1 MKFKSMTAAG
11 RLFLVFA
18 FLFGQALIATPRTQ
32 AQTFKVVYNF
42 TGGSDGGNPLD
53 GLTLGS
59 AGSLYGTTNAG
70 GVSSYGVVFKVTKTG
85 VETVVHEFTGGTDGA
100 YPQGGLVRDTGGNF
114 FGTTT
119 AGGASNNGTVFGF
132 TAAGKEGVLYSFAGG
147 TDGAVPQAGLALDAA
162 GNLYGTTSAGGLYGN
177 GTVFKITRPAKG
189 GKWTETVLYNFGTG
203 PDGSVPV
210 ASVAF
215 DKSGNLYGTTSAGG
229 TSGNGTIF
237 ELVPSGSSWTET
249 ILHNFQNAD
258 DGAVPYGGL
267 ISDAAGNFYGSA
279 TEGGTGGGG
288 TIFELTSD
296 AGAWTFNVIYSNPG
310 WGISGSFRNLILDA
324 SGNLY
329 GTTHCDGANDAGTV
343 YKLSPASGLW
353 TYTSLYVFTGGT
365 DGLYSY
371 SNPVLEG
378 NYVIGTTKLG
388 GENGSGVVW
397 AIEL

>member
-53 GLTLGS
+53 GLTLDS
-59 AGSLYGTTNAG
+59 AGNVYGTTNAG
-70 GVSSYGVVFKVTKTG
+70 GASTYGVVFKVAKTG

-119 AGGASNNGTVFGF
+119 AGGVSNNGTVFGF
-132 TAAGKEGVLYSFAGG
+132 TAAGKEGLLYSFAGG
-147 TDGAVPQAGLALDAA
+147 TDGAVPQAGLTLDAA

-177 GTVFKITRPAKG
+177 GTVFKIARPAKG
-189 GKWTETVLYNFGTG
+189 GKWIETVLYNFGTG
-203 PDGSVPV
+203 TDGSIPV

-215 DKSGNLYGTTSAGG
+215 DKSGNLYGSTSAGG
-229 TSGNGTIF
+229 TYALGTIF
-237 ELVPSGSSWTET
+237 QLVPSGSTWTEN
-249 ILHNFQNAD
+249 ILHNFQDAD

-267 ISDAAGNFYGSA
+267 ISDASGNFYGSA

-296 AGAWTFNVIYSNPG
+296 AGVWTFNVIYSNPG

-343 YKLSPASGLW
+343 YKLSPASGSW

-378 NYVIGTTKLG
+378 NHVIGTTKLG

>member
-1 MKFKSMTAAG
+1 MTAAG
-11 RLFLVFA
+11 KLFLVFA

-53 GLTLGS
+53 GLTLDS
-59 AGSLYGTTNAG
+59 AGNLYGTTNAG
-70 GVSSYGVVFKVTKTG
+70 GASTYGVVFKVTKTG

-119 AGGASNNGTVFGF
+119 AGGASNNGTVFGIS
-132 TAAGKEGVLYSFAGG
+132 AAGKEGVLYSFAGG
-147 TDGAVPQAGLALDAA
+147 TDGAVPQAGLTLDAA

-189 GKWTETVLYNFGTG
+189 GKWIETVLYNFGTG
-203 PDGSVPV
+203 NDGSIPV

-215 DKSGNLYGTTSAGG
+215 DKSGNLYGTTSTGG

-237 ELVPSGSSWTET
+237 QLVPSGSTWTEN

-267 ISDAAGNFYGSA
+267 ISDASGNFYGSA
-279 TEGGTGGGG
+279 TEGGAGGGG

-343 YKLSPASGLW
+343 YKLSPASGSW

-378 NYVIGTTKLG
+378 NHVIGTTKLG

>member
-1 MKFKSMTAAG
+1 MTAAG